1 MYRVHLDQFQGPLDL
16 LLYFI
21 RRDEIDIYDIPIARI
36 TAEYLEALETMES
49 LNIGVAGEFI
59 LMTATLMRIKSR
71 MLLPRP
77 ELDEEGQPID
87 PRTELVQQLLEY
99 QRFKEAAQHLERRVE
114 EQSYHFTR
122 TTEFQGDFSGD
133 DPDIYLGKITLF
145 DLARYFKD
153 VLDRRPVITSFD
165 LHPEPIRLEDQ
176 KIMIYKSFDSKGRIS
191 FKKLVQQCQS
201 KLEIIV
207 TFLAILELVRLQQ
220 VQVSQNDLFDDL
232 ELRRL
237 DLN

>member
-122 TTEFQGDFSGD
+122 TTEFRGRF
-133 DPDIYLGKITLF
+133 F
-145 DLARYFKD
+145 
-153 VLDRRPVITSFD
+153 RR
-165 LHPEPIRLEDQ
+165 
-176 KIMIYKSFDSKGRIS
+176 
-191 FKKLVQQCQS
+191 
-201 KLEIIV
+201 
-207 TFLAILELVRLQQ
+207 
-220 VQVSQNDLFDDL
+220 
-232 ELRRL
+232 
-237 DLN
+237 

>member
-1 MYRVHLDQFQGPLDL
+1 MYRVHLEQFQGPLDL

-36 TAEYLEALETMES
+36 TAEYLETLETMES

-77 ELDEEGQPID
+77 DFDDEGQPID

-99 QRFKEAAQHLERRVE
+99 QRFKEAAGHLEQLVE
-114 EQSYHFTR
+114 DQSYYFTR
-122 TTEFQGDFSGD
+122 TPEMLQDFYGD
-133 DPDIYLGKITLF
+133 DPGVYISKVSLF

-153 VLDRRPVITSFD
+153 VLDRRPVINSFD
-165 LHPEPIRLEDQ
+165 LHPQPISLDDQ
-176 KIMIYKSFDSKGRIS
+176 KVMIFKSFSTNGRVS
-191 FKKLVQQCQS
+191 FKQLVKQCKS

-207 TFLAILELVRLQQ
+207 TFLAILELVRMCQ
-220 VQVSQNDLFDDL
+220 VQVSQNKLFDDL

-237 DLN
+237 ELN